1 MSSKLNKSST
11 PLDADS
17 SFVGDFDFI
26 HPHQGVSVIVNTDVD
41 GVVKYHFSNDAG
53 TTIDFTDEFNV
64 SGNAPFYKSVVSKGK
79 WFKAE
84 YINGGVAQTSF
95 KLSTLY
101 KLDAPD
107 AEFDSDDVVGSKQS
121 GVWSVAV
128 NNLPATQSV
137 SGSVV
142 VSSGDIT
149 ETNSDELLVVSNDI
163 SDNTLA
169 ISDSAVSLDNKVVY
183 CDTGDMSGSVV
194 VTSQPHL
201 DNANDSVSATI
212 TNTSLSVVNNNLDSL
227 TFDASNNLNV
237 NLSTPLTIDVSLSSN
252 NDSVQCFQ
260 SNSSNFQTQS
270 YLMNDGLEVSS
281 SNPLPT
287 ENAIQNLGTHNN
299 LFDNVAVT
307 GSSSGTESQA
317 VDVSKMRKGRILS
330 SGSDTSSY
338 NSYDI
343 LFSPDGVNYYN
354 APSSVYLIN
363 TNGGGGSL
371 PSRQSVTE
379 VDLAGIKFIKLVC
392 FDTET
397 VNATVVG
404 SN

>member
-1 MSSKLNKSST
+1 MSSKINKSST
-11 PLDADS
+11 PLDANS

-64 SGNAPFYKSVVSKGK
+64 SANTPFYKSVVSKGK
-79 WFKAE
+79 WFKVE
-84 YINGGVAQTSF
+84 YVNGGVAQTSF

-107 AEFDSDDVVGSKQS
+107 AEFDSNDVVGSKQS
-121 GVWSVAV
+121 GSWSVAV

-142 VSSGDIT
+142 VSSGNIT
-149 ETNSDELLVVSNDI
+149 ETNSADLLANSNDI
-163 SDNTLA
+163 NSRISAIYDSLGDIDGNIISCNT
-169 ISDSAVSLDNKVVY
+169 SNV
-183 CDTGDMSGSVV
+183 SGSVV

-201 DNANDSVSATI
+201 DDANDSVSATI
-212 TNTSLSVVNNNLDSL
+212 TNTSLNVVNNKLDSL

-252 NDSVQCFQ
+252 NDSVECFQ

-270 YLMNDGLEVSS
+270 TLMNNGFVVSS

-287 ENAIQNLGTHNN
+287 DNAIENLGTHNN

-307 GSSSGTESQA
+307 ASSSGTESQA

-343 LFSPDGVNYYN
+343 LYSPDGVNYYN
-354 APSSVYLIN
+354 APYSVYLN
-363 TNGGGGSL
+363 TTNGGGGSL
-371 PSRQSVTE
+371 PTRQAVTE
-379 VDLAGIKFIKLVC
+379 VDLSGIKYIKLVC